1 MRRAFSIT
9 FALAIIAALNF
20 PLNAVAAMAGA
31 HTSYENSYTAQGGY
45 VNASLIAQ
53 QRRRR
58 SSRRRTSRRVREQ
71 PNRAVEQPRPSL
83 VNDSPSSGVTF
94 PNGPPDTFSVNEID
108 AAGLIGLLER
118 SRMAADNTRR
128 PLLVNFWAT
137 WCVPC
142 REEFPDLV
150 QLDAE
155 FRPRGLEFITISL
168 DEATER
174 TTTVPAFLREMR
186 ATRMPAFLLNTPEPE
201 TAINAVD
208 PTWSGALPATFLF
221 DRNGQI
227 VYKHFGR
234 ISAAE
239 TRAAIERALNASQ

>member
-1 MRRAFSIT
+1 MRRAFLITLALVFVISSSISAT
-9 FALAIIAALNF
+9 AASARVF
-20 PLNAVAAMAGA
+20 
-31 HTSYENSYTAQGGY
+31 TSKNNISIDEDDG
-45 VNASLIAQ
+45 VVQ
-53 QRRRR
+53 QRRTT
-58 SSRRRTSRRVREQ
+58 RRRARRGRAARRVINTAQ
-71 PNRAVEQPRPSL
+71 PQP
-83 VNDSPSSGVTF
+83 SPSTIPAQPLTAPTYEFMSQT
-94 PNGPPDTFSVNEID
+94 DSLSVNEID
-108 AAGLIGLLER
+108 AAGLTGLLER
-118 SRMAADNTRR
+118 SRMAANNTRR

-150 QLDAE
+150 ALDAE

-186 ATRMPAFLLNTPEPE
+186 AIRMPAYLLNTPEPE

-234 ISAAE
+234 ITPAE
-239 TRAAIERALNASQ
+239 VRAAIERTIVAERPSSSPE